1 MSKHTPGPWNALDR
15 AVLKGPPGEERTWII
30 ASCPVNALG
39 KKTKTSEAQ
48 ANASL
53 IAAAPDLLE
62 AAKNTLVV
70 WERKTGVKVTEGELF
85 GPLLAAI
92 AKAEGTAK

>member
-48 ANASL
+48 ANARL
-53 IAAAPDLLE
+53 IAAAPELLE
-62 AAKNTLVV
+62 ALKGLMMEVSPVISADF
-70 WERKTGVKVTEGELF
+70 EPF
-85 GPLLAAI
+85 ALAFKAI
-92 AKAEGTAK
+92 AKAEGKK